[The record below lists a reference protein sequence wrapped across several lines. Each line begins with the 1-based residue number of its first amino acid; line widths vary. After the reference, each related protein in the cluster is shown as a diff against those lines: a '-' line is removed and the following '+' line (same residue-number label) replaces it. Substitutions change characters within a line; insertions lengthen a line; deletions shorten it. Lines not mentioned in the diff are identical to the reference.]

1 MRLRSGGLTGL
12 ALALGLVLAPPLW
25 AGESYELIF
34 RQGTLAGLPETGVL
48 TYRREVNVPE
58 APDLSERGTGEVRL
72 SFEPGDLARL
82 RFHQGDK
89 HGNIGTFPA
98 AVGNPVIMYFVES
111 VLREVADQTG
121 GSPFYLRNRI
131 KEALLLDVPVETG
144 TADFDGAEV
153 PVRILTLHPFEADAN
168 RDKLG
173 AYADLAL
180 TFTLSEDVPGWYRS
194 LAAAAPGDGGG
205 AAYTNTLTLLPQE
218 AAQ

>member
-1 MRLRSGGLTGL
+1 MRFRRGGLTGL
-12 ALALGLVLAPPLW
+12 ALALSLALAPPLR
-25 AGESYELIF
+25 AGETYDLIF
-34 RQGTLAGLPETGVL
+34 RQGTLSGLPETEVL
-48 TYRREVNVPE
+48 TYRREVSVPE
-58 APDLSERGTGEVRL
+58 APDQSERGTGDVRL
-72 SFEPGDLARL
+72 SFEPGDLVRL
-82 RFHQGDK
+82 TFHQDEK

-98 AVGNPVIMYFVES
+98 DVGNPVIMYFVET
-111 VLREVADQTG
+111 VLRDVAEQTG

-153 PVRILTLHPFEADAN
+153 PVRILTLRPFEADAN

-194 LAAAAPGDGGG
+194 LAATAPGAEGG
-205 AAYTNTLTLLPQE
+205 AGYSSTLTLLPQE